1 MSKKWNEDD
10 EQYVLKE
17 LKRYGVKDVKVS
29 SGATQEPPFGTS
41 EYLDYLDKYAREIT
55 LGCPQAPKIIGY
67 DNRFILD
74 RKEKKRTF
82 YKNIRTVLKKL
93 FFETAEKEEAKRI
106 KSERETL

>member
-1 MSKKWNEDD
+1 MSNKWNEDD

-41 EYLDYLDKYAREIT
+41 EYLDYLDKYAQEIT
-55 LGCPQAPKIIGY
+55 LGYPQAPKIIRC
-67 DNRFILD
+67 DDRFILD

-93 FFETAEKEEAKRI
+93 FLETAEKEEAERI

>member
-1 MSKKWNEDD
+1 MCAKKSGSFEDFIPR
-10 EQYVLKE
+10 Y

-41 EYLDYLDKYAREIT
+41 EYLDYLDKYAQAIT
-55 LGCPQAPKIIGY
+55 LGCPQASKIIRY
-67 DNRFILD
+67 DDRFILD

>member
-1 MSKKWNEDD
+1 MCATNAESSDRFILD
-10 EQYVLKE
+10 C

-41 EYLDYLDKYAREIT
+41 EYLDYLDKYAQEIT
-55 LGCPQAPKIIGY
+55 LGCPQAPKIIRC
-67 DNRFILD
+67 DDRFILD

-93 FFETAEKEEAKRI
+93 FFETAAKEEAKRI